1 MKRSR
6 EFAPQANT
14 AVFWI
19 WLPST
24 LPNRY
29 RRHLE
34 DVIVSQQ
41 NCDFYLICNLEAN
54 TDANLPIE
62 LNLVPLAA
70 IINLLKTLNK
80 EHSIDTGECIEFVEC
95 HEDLTHRDG
104 TQAEQHQHED
114 IKSQDK
120 DAFVMLSDLLRVHYS
135 LHLLLTRGYE
145 SVLYLDTD
153 IEPEISPS
161 PIPLWLSESTPI
173 RLSRDDLLV
182 DFDIL
187 GIHIS
192 AIGFLKEIQNQQSL
206 FLQKESFHDSKNRL
220 KRALFNP
227 LGREII
233 NPPDSVAFV
242 EKDNERID
250 KLTPPPSPMPM
261 TLWNLPLQ
269 ELGPLSKSRLLT
281 SVEQQSSRSITL

>member
-6 EFAPQANT
+6 EFDPQAST

-34 DVIVSQQ
+34 DVIASQQ

-161 PIPLWLSESTPI
+161 PIPRWLSESTPI

-187 GIHIS
+187 GIHNS
-192 AIGFLKEIQNQQSL
+192 AIHFLREIQDWQNL
-206 FLQKESFHDSKNRL
+206 LLHKKVSFHDSNNQL
-220 KRALFNP
+220 KRDLFNP
-227 LGREII
+227 IGNETISL
-233 NPPDSVAFV
+233 PSSVSFV
-242 EKDNERID
+242 EKDNECIQM
-250 KLTPPPSPMPM
+250 LTPPLTPISM
-261 TLWNLPLQ
+261 TLW
-269 ELGPLSKSRLLT
+269 GLSNY
-281 SVEQQSSRSITL
+281 EMRSLKMIHAFSI